1 MKAGKYSAAI
11 AKAQLQQPLLVEDD
25 DSVSTFDSYD
35 RDDPDEPEAKLG
47 GKNIVQTVAATVL
60 ATGGLAAAASAMIAV
75 PSAAVLVMG
84 GICAVNAPTVAGKHF
99 QISKGEGELAI
110 EASSSL
116 ENLFQGMSRHGPT
129 MASHCNLLAISH
141 LVECCV

>member
-35 RDDPDEPEAKLG
+35 RDGHDGHDEPEAKLG
-47 GKNIVQTVAATVL
+47 GKNILQTVAATVP

-99 QISKGEGELAI
+99 QISNG
-110 EASSSL
+110 
-116 ENLFQGMSRHGPT
+116 RR
-129 MASHCNLLAISH
+129 
-141 LVECCV
+141 